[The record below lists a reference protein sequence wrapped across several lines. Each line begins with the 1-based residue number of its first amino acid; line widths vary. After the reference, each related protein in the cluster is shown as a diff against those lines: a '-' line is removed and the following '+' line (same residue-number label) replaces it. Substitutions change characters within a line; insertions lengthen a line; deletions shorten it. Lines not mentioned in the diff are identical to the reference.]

1 MLKVVSTLLKWLNY
15 CQKIAKKLSGK
26 LSEKAP
32 KKIERKSA
40 KKATK
45 LSPKNCL
52 KSKEFKNSMAL
63 LEFSV
68 CKSDFGN
75 RDRKLNPNC
84 HELRK
89 QEKCSS
95 LAL

>member
-1 MLKVVSTLLKWLNY
+1 MKIVKKVHQEN
-15 CQKIAKKLSGK
+15 CQKRHT
-26 LSEKAP
+26 

-95 LAL
+95 LAPPRSIFYKNQ